1 MGTTLTL
8 VNKETVPAPEAE
20 RTWRERPVSDRWLFR
35 AQDDAGRRGW
45 FLRIEVTGLCAR
57 RVGPFSTRAG
67 ALACLETLLAEITL
81 GALLDMQNEIQE
93 EHACVCVTEELP
105 TLIGRPPAGEP

>member
-8 VNKETVPAPEAE
+8 MNKETVSAPEAE

-45 FLRIEVTGLCAR
+45 FLRIEVTGLYPR
-57 RVGPFSTRAG
+57 RVGPFPTRAG
-67 ALACLETLLAEITL
+67 ALECLETLLSEITL

-93 EHACVCVTEELP
+93 EHACVCVTEEIP
-105 TLIGRPPAGEP
+105 TLTGRTTAGES